1 MKQLTNFNPLNNTL
15 ADIYNHA
22 TIVGAKIPVYQADA
36 IIFGETNP
44 DSYRGQERKRSKC
57 CNATIE
63 GGCCSDCWTQI
74 D

>member
-1 MKQLTNFNPLNNTL
+1 MKQLSSHKALNKTL

-36 IIFGETNP
+36 IIFGETT
-44 DSYRGQERKRSKC
+44 DRDRKRSKC

>member
-1 MKQLTNFNPLNNTL
+1 MKQLSSHKALNKTL
-15 ADIYNHA
+15 SAIYNHA
-22 TIVGAKIPVYQADA
+22 AIVGAKIPVYQADA
-36 IIFGETNP
+36 IIFGETN
-44 DSYRGQERKRSKC
+44 DRDRKQSKC

>member
-1 MKQLTNFNPLNNTL
+1 MKQLSSHKALNKTL
-15 ADIYNHA
+15 SAIYNHA
-22 TIVGAKIPVYQADA
+22 AIVGAKIPVYQADA

>member
-1 MKQLTNFNPLNNTL
+1 MKQLSSHKALNKTL
-15 ADIYNHA
+15 SAIYNHA
-22 TIVGAKIPVYQADA
+22 AIVGAKIPVYQADA
-36 IIFGETNP
+36 IIFGETNSR
-44 DSYRGQERKRSKC
+44 DRKRSKC

>member
-1 MKQLTNFNPLNNTL
+1 MKQLSSHKALNKTL
-15 ADIYNHA
+15 SAIYNHA
-22 TIVGAKIPVYQADA
+22 AIVGAKIPVYQADA
-36 IIFGETNP
+36 IIFGKTN
-44 DSYRGQERKRSKC
+44 DRERKRSKC

>member
-1 MKQLTNFNPLNNTL
+1 MKQLSNFNPLNKTL

-22 TIVGAKIPVYQADA
+22 AIIGAKIPVYQADA
-36 IIFGETNP
+36 IIFGKTN
-44 DSYRGQERKRSKC
+44 DRERKRSKC

>member
-1 MKQLTNFNPLNNTL
+1 MKQLSSHKALNKTL
-15 ADIYNHA
+15 SAIYNHA
-22 TIVGAKIPVYQADA
+22 AIVGAKIPVYQADA
-36 IIFGETNP
+36 IIFGETNSR
-44 DSYRGQERKRSKC
+44 DHKRSKC

>member
-1 MKQLTNFNPLNNTL
+1 MKQLSSHKALNKTL
-15 ADIYNHA
+15 SAIYNHA
-22 TIVGAKIPVYQADA
+22 AIVGAKIPVYQADA
-36 IIFGETNP
+36 IIFGETN
-44 DSYRGQERKRSKC
+44 DQERKRSKC